1 MINQNVDYTIQDFR
15 IKSRSYKNYNM
26 GTHHFHDSY
35 EIYYMNSGTR
45 DYFINDKTFRVH
57 QGNLVLICPNVL
69 HKTMDTGEQH
79 SRLLISFR
87 PSFLPFKN
95 IHDIIDQSF
104 RQSGVLVFNFA
115 TQDRIETILS
125 LMVNEATTKQLGY
138 EARLQCHLV
147 TLLIEIARYLETEP
161 EDSELEPTVNQ
172 KIFEVIQYLKSNYKK
187 NITLEQLAEE
197 FYISRYYLSRVFK
210 KTTGFT
216 IFKYIHSLR
225 ILEAQR
231 LLKDTDMKV
240 IEIAEAV
247 GFVNVS
253 NFGKVFK
260 SISEVSPAQYRKHQR
275 ETQGSVKKRKKDIKG
290 REHI

>member
-1 MINQNVDYTIQDFR
+1 MINQNVNYTIQDFR

-26 GTHHFHDSY
+26 STHHFHDSY

-45 DYFINDKTFRVH
+45 DYFINDKTFRVQ
-57 QGNLVLICPNVL
+57 QGNLVLIRPNVL

-79 SRLLISFR
+79 SRLLLSFR
-87 PSFLPFKN
+87 PTFLPFKN
-95 IHDIIDQSF
+95 IQEIIDGSF
-104 RQSGVLVFNFA
+104 RQSGVIIFNFA
-115 TQDRIETILS
+115 MQDRVEQILG
-125 LMVNEATTKQLGY
+125 LMVYEATAKPLGY
-138 EARLQCHLV
+138 EARLQSHLI
-147 TLLIEIARYLETEP
+147 TLLVEVARYLETEP

-172 KIFEVIQYLKSNYKK
+172 KIFEVIQYLKSNYKN
-187 NITLEQLAEE
+187 NITLEQLAED

-210 KTTGFT
+210 KATGFT

-275 ETQGSVKKRKKDIKG
+275 ESLGSPKKKK
-290 REHI
+290 